1 MSHRSDP
8 TPREHPERILRARRL
23 KPENT
28 WDDSLDNFSD
38 DVIDEGEDNAWA
50 DSDERAESLYEEL
63 EIFPEQEVTSGFGNR
78 YRWSIPFKTII
89 AVLAVGVVALLG
101 LFLWNSIFSPE
112 DSETVP
118 LTTSS
123 FALQDTEGASQKPVS
138 ESAGATAHSSAST
151 SSVQVHVAGAVKRPG
166 LYTLES
172 TMRWGD
178 ALKTAGGALP
188 EADLNR
194 INLAQP
200 VQDGVQILV
209 PRQGEQIEAAPQAA
223 QASKEPATSQQAS
236 SPGTTLI
243 NLNTATAEELEELP
257 RVGPKLAEKI
267 IEYRESIGSFTSVED
282 LDGVPGI
289 GPAMMENITP
299 LVSVG

>member
-1 MSHRSDP
+1 MSHRSDHI
-8 TPREHPERILRARRL
+8 PREHPAHILRARRL

-28 WDDSLDNFSD
+28 WDDSVDYFSD
-38 DVIDEGEDNAWA
+38 DVIGEGEDNAWA
-50 DSDERAESLYEEL
+50 DSEERAESLYEEL
-63 EIFPEQEVTSGFGNR
+63 EIFPEQEASSGFGNR
-78 YRWSIPFKTII
+78 YRWSIPFKNII
-89 AVLAVGVVALLG
+89 VVLAVGAVASLG
-101 LFLWNSIFSPE
+101 LFLWNSIFSTEDPE
-112 DSETVP
+112 TIP

-123 FALQDTEGASQKPVS
+123 FALQDTEGASQEPVS
-138 ESAGATAHSSAST
+138 ESAGATAPFSAST

-209 PRQGEQIEAAPQAA
+209 PRQGEQIEAAPQAPK
-223 QASKEPATSQQAS
+223 ASKEPTPSQQAP

>member
-8 TPREHPERILRARRL
+8 TPREHPDRILRARRL

-63 EIFPEQEVTSGFGNR
+63 EIFPEQEVTSGFGNS

-112 DSETVP
+112 DSKTVP

-123 FALQDTEGASQKPVS
+123 LALEDTEGASQKPVS

-166 LYTLES
+166 LYTLELS
-172 TMRWGD
+172 
-178 ALKTAGGALP
+178 L
-188 EADLNR
+188 
-194 INLAQP
+194 IH
-200 VQDGVQILV
+200 I
-209 PRQGEQIEAAPQAA
+209 
-223 QASKEPATSQQAS
+223 SEPT
-236 SPGTTLI
+236 
-243 NLNTATAEELEELP
+243 
-257 RVGPKLAEKI
+257 R
-267 IEYRESIGSFTSVED
+267 
-282 LDGVPGI
+282 
-289 GPAMMENITP
+289 P
-299 LVSVG
+299 L